1 MHSKSPHN
9 PQALQHHLLNKA
21 LAVLP
26 QALCR
31 SEPEPQQVTFQLS
44 AVCIAGMQNIFLI
57 SKSVSP
63 THTLCFIPCDLGIQ
77 SVNYTNNQTDILFE
91 NIIYTKWLQ
100 PQLFLRITDLW
111 KSQALINLPLTHCEM
126 QVHFQL
132 LQVSIFPAV
141 KQAHYQSI
149 YQRIFKM
156 TEKLFRV
163 HKVLLTNAKLQL
175 HSLNLDLD
183 WDTEVPRHICI
194 LSFVLART
202 KCWNTELKLCIAA
215 GVLGKT
221 QPEIQKEER

>member
-1 MHSKSPHN
+1 MHSKLLHS
-9 PQALQHHLLNKA
+9 PQALQHHFPNKA

-26 QALCR
+26 QALFR
-31 SEPEPQQVTFQLS
+31 SEPEAQQVTFQLS
-44 AVCIAGMQNIFLI
+44 EVCIAGMQNIFLI
-57 SKSVSP
+57 SNSVSP
-63 THTLCFIPCDLGIQ
+63 IHSLYFIPCDLRIQ

-100 PQLFLRITDLW
+100 PQLFLRITELW

-132 LQVSIFPAV
+132 LHDSIFPAV
-141 KQAHYQSI
+141 KQARQLSM

-163 HKVLLTNAKLQL
+163 YKVLLTNARLQL
-175 HSLNLDLD
+175 QSLNLDLD

-194 LSFVLART
+194 SSFALART
-202 KCWNTELKLCIAA
+202 KCWDTEVKLHIAA
-215 GVLGKT
+215 GVLGKI
-221 QPEIQKEER
+221 QPKIQKDER